1 MLNDAQ
7 RKYDNLRWKY
17 CDAYIDI
24 MGLCKR
30 RDVLTTFLGWVDTA
44 HRDLPAFYDASA
56 ALGGTAP
63 DTVHSKE
70 NLLHGSGFLWSIKR
84 RANCTIADIL
94 LQELRELD
102 GDNNGA
108 VTKRLDIFKD
118 AYSCFLRLK
127 APVNDRSWK
136 SQKVEDGAV
145 MEVEA
150 ICRAFQDLEGTSNST
165 ERQNLSSLDA
175 HPLNHK
181 DKMILLRC
189 AIAKCE
195 ELFPGL
201 VPTRKRTKRQQ
212 SKATTTSTTTHADNR
227 SDEEKEGNDNRPS
240 TANNAETGQSPK
252 DQSVSSGKGKKKGSS
267 STGTKSK
274 DKTPTKKKATNSKS
288 KKANKSPSAKG
299 DEGDYRTVDVPDH
312 LKEGDVFE
320 VRIDVGGGKHQS
332 FKMKVPAGNHKRLK
346 FKLPSKVISKKK
358 K

>member
-1 MLNDAQ
+1 MLNDAI

-24 MGLCKR
+24 MGLCRR
-30 RDVLTTFLGWVDTA
+30 RDILTTFLGWVDTA
-44 HRDLPAFYDASA
+44 QRDLPAFYDASA

-63 DTVHSKE
+63 DTIHSKE

-84 RANCTIADIL
+84 RANCTIAEIL
-94 LQELRELD
+94 LQELSELD

-145 MEVEA
+145 VEVEA
-150 ICRAFQDLEGTSNST
+150 ICRAFQDLEGTSNSI
-165 ERQNLSSLDA
+165 EGQNLSSADA
-175 HPLNHK
+175 HPLNHN

-201 VPTRKRTKRQQ
+201 VPTRKRMKRQP
-212 SKATTTSTTTHADNR
+212 SKATTTSSTTTHADNR
-227 SDEEKEGNDNRPS
+227 SDEKKDGNADRLS
-240 TANNAETGQSPK
+240 TTNNAETGQSPK
-252 DQSVSSGKGKKKGSS
+252 DQSASSGKGKKKGSS
-267 STGTKSK
+267 STSTKSK

-288 KKANKSPSAKG
+288 KQTNKSPSAKR
-299 DEGDYRTVDVPDH
+299 DEGDYRTVDVPGH

-332 FKMKVPAGNHKRLK
+332 FKMKVPAGKHKKLR
-346 FKLPSKVISKKK
+346 FKLPSKVKTKKK
-358 K
+358 